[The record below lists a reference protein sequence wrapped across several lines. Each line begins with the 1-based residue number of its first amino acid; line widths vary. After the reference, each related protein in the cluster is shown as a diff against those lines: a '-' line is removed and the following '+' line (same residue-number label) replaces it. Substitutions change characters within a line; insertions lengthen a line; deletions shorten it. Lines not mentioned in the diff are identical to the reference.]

1 MCNNKKFTIMKTK
14 KNLVNL
20 VLMSIVTVAASFSIT
35 ACSDDMDD
43 LDNSKANNGTE
54 ENVTRGELLDPIA
67 LNYFDFNSSADVQ
80 IMTSDT
86 TKISVSKALADK
98 LGITSFV
105 DHPMGVWEG
114 EHIRP
119 YHIRAT
125 KEILSGDR
133 YILDVVQSGIG
144 EFLVNPVTLSTE
156 FYKNPNASTTRG
168 GSSNA
173 YMDEEGV
180 LHPEG
185 VYIIHRPAEASE
197 YMTRSNNDYP
207 MEYFSADDVLNSNRT
222 RGIVNG
228 DYFKVNKSGNVIN
241 LKSELKKD
249 IKYGSGK
256 DTITVHVKA
265 PVAFDLNYKLYID
278 CGRKKV
284 VVPYLRGFDA
294 NINGSFSF
302 KPEVTIG
309 FEKKV
314 KLLEQKTKICDFT
327 AFSFKF
333 TIGPVPFWVDVN
345 PNMYIKFDA
354 TVGGAFY
361 GGFKYEYEK
370 TFKAG
375 ITHSNGFKGY
385 GNTEVKKNE
394 FTFITPRGTFSA
406 DAGVALMLG
415 VDLIIDKVAGP
426 KFSVGPKVQAK
437 AAMTFAPLDTKKPL
451 AFDASLKMGIYADL
465 GVKLKF
471 WKIDIAE
478 WNTTFNLVKEKTLWS
493 YEYPQ
498 DMDKKKNDPV
508 TKVLDAATEAIKEAQ
523 EKSKEALFTGT
534 NL

>member
-1 MCNNKKFTIMKTK
+1 MKTK
-14 KNLVNL
+14 KFLVKTMFMNIL
-20 VLMSIVTVAASFSIT
+20 TAGVFAFAFT
-35 ACSDDMDD
+35 ACSDDLESMD
-43 LDNSKANNGTE
+43 NKSMANDGTE
-54 ENVTRGELLDPIA
+54 EKVSQGELLDPIA
-67 LNYFDFNSSADVQ
+67 LNYFDFNSAGDVM
-80 IMTSDT
+80 ILNADT
-86 TKISVSKALADK
+86 TKISISKALADK
-98 LGITSFV
+98 KGITSFV
-105 DHPMGVWEG
+105 DHPMGIQEG

-125 KEILSGDR
+125 KEILQGDR
-133 YILDVVQSGIG
+133 YVLDVVKSGIG
-144 EFLVNPVTLSTE
+144 EFLVNPMTLSTE
-156 FYKNPNASTTRG
+156 FYKNTSASTTRG
-168 GSSNA
+168 GELNA
-173 YMDEEGV
+173 FMDEEGV
-180 LHPEG
+180 LHPTG
-185 VYIIHRPAEASE
+185 VHIIHRPAEGSE
-197 YMTRSNNDYP
+197 YMTRSADNYQ
-207 MEYFSADDVLNSNRT
+207 MEYYSAEEILGGNNT
-222 RGIVNG
+222 RGFVNG
-228 DYFKVNKSGNVIN
+228 DYFKVNKNGNVIN
-241 LKSELKKD
+241 LKSEIKKD

-265 PVAFDLNYKLYID
+265 PITFDLNYKLYID

-327 AFSFKF
+327 AFSFSF
-333 TIGPVPFWVDVN
+333 TIGVIPFWVDVN
-345 PNMYIKFDA
+345 PNMYLKFDA
-354 TVGGAFY
+354 SVTGAFY

-385 GNTEVKKNE
+385 GNTEVKKDE
-394 FTFITPRGTFSA
+394 FTLITPRGTFSA
-406 DAGVALMLG
+406 DAGVSLMLA
-415 VDLIIDKVAGP
+415 VDLMIDKVAGP
-426 KFSVGPKVQAK
+426 KLAIGPKVQAK

-493 YEYPQ
+493 YTYPQ
-498 DMDKKKNDPV
+498 DMENKKDDPV
-508 TKVLDAATEAIKEAQ
+508 TKVLDAATEAIKAAQ
-523 EKSKEALFTGT
+523 DKAKEAYFPGLQ
-534 NL
+534 

>member
-1 MCNNKKFTIMKTK
+1 
-14 KNLVNL
+14 
-20 VLMSIVTVAASFSIT
+20 
-35 ACSDDMDD
+35 
-43 LDNSKANNGTE
+43 
-54 ENVTRGELLDPIA
+54 
-67 LNYFDFNSSADVQ
+67 
-80 IMTSDT
+80 
-86 TKISVSKALADK
+86 
-98 LGITSFV
+98 
-105 DHPMGVWEG
+105 
-114 EHIRP
+114 
-119 YHIRAT
+119 
-125 KEILSGDR
+125 
-133 YILDVVQSGIG
+133 
-144 EFLVNPVTLSTE
+144 
-156 FYKNPNASTTRG
+156 
-168 GSSNA
+168 
-173 YMDEEGV
+173 
-180 LHPEG
+180 
-185 VYIIHRPAEASE
+185 
-197 YMTRSNNDYP
+197 
-207 MEYFSADDVLNSNRT
+207 
-222 RGIVNG
+222 
-228 DYFKVNKSGNVIN
+228 VNKSGNVIN

-385 GNTEVKKNE
+385 GSTEVKKDE

-426 KFSVGPKVQAK
+426 KIAIGPKISTEAELQI
-437 AAMTFAPLDTKKPL
+437 APLEDKPIKFN
-451 AFDASLKMGIYADL
+451 ADVKAGVYADM
-465 GVKLKF
+465 GAKLKL
-471 WKIDIAE
+471 WKFDIAD
-478 WNTTFNLVKEKTLWS
+478 WNTSIKLVPEKTLW
-493 YEYPQ
+493 EYAYPK
-498 DMDKKKNDPV
+498 DKKSDDPV
-508 TKVLDAATEAIKEAQ
+508 AKVLDAASEAIVSARNTTKD
-523 EKSKEALFTGT
+523 ALLG
-534 NL
+534 NK

>member
-1 MCNNKKFTIMKTK
+1 MKTK
-14 KNLVNL
+14 KFLVKSMFMNIL
-20 VLMSIVTVAASFSIT
+20 TVGIFAFAFT
-35 ACSDDMDD
+35 ACSDDLESMD
-43 LDNSKANNGTE
+43 NKPMANDGTE
-54 ENVTRGELLDPIA
+54 EKVSQGELLDPIA
-67 LNYFDFNSSADVQ
+67 LNYFDFNSASDVQ
-80 IMTSDT
+80 IMTPDT
-86 TKISVSKALADK
+86 TMISVSKSLADK

-105 DHPMGVWEG
+105 DHPMGVQEG

-125 KEILSGDR
+125 KETLQGDR
-133 YILDVVQSGIG
+133 YILTVVKSGIG
-144 EFLVNPVTLSTE
+144 EFIMNATTLSTE
-156 FYKNPNASTTRG
+156 FYKNPNAGTTRG
-168 GSSNA
+168 GSSDA
-173 YMDEEGV
+173 YTDGEGV
-180 LHPEG
+180 LHPTG
-185 VYIIHRPAEASE
+185 VHIIHRPAEGSE
-197 YMTRSNNDYP
+197 YMTRSNDDYQ
-207 MEYFSADDVLNSNRT
+207 MEYFSAEEILGGGRT

-228 DYFKVNKSGNVIN
+228 DYFKVNKSGNVIS

-249 IKYGSGK
+249 IKYGSGN

-265 PVAFDLNYKLYID
+265 PIAFDLNYKLYID

-294 NINGSFSF
+294 NVNGSFSF

-327 AFSFKF
+327 AFSFSF

-345 PNMYIKFDA
+345 PNMYMKFDA

-370 TFKAG
+370 DFKAG

-385 GNTEVKKNE
+385 GSTNVKKDE
-394 FTFITPRGTFSA
+394 FTLITPRGTFTA

-415 VDLIIDKVAGP
+415 VDLMIDKVAGP
-426 KFSVGPKVQAK
+426 KLAIGPKVKAK
-437 AAMTFAPLDTKKPL
+437 AAMTFAPMDTEKPL

-478 WNTTFNLVKEKTLWS
+478 WNTTFNLVKEQTLWS
-493 YEYPQ
+493 YTYPQ
-498 DMDKKKNDPV
+498 DMENKKDDPV
-508 TKVLDAATEAIKEAQ
+508 TKVLDKATEAIKAAQ
-523 EKSKEALFTGT
+523 DKAKEAIFAGT
-534 NL
+534 DYR